1 MTESHDLLGE
11 ERISKASFNH
21 IESELRLYHE
31 TKHRIMIR
39 REEILFIHIE
49 TDTNVGGGKSNSPSD
64 PTYKKASALE
74 SDIKL
79 KEMQRIAEAIEYVWS
94 GLDDDKKK
102 LLKLYYWTRPQTLTW
117 EGIAIQ
123 LHVTSRTAKRWRNQ
137 VIKQIASFLGWR

>member
-1 MTESHDLLGE
+1 
-11 ERISKASFNH
+11 
-21 IESELRLYHE
+21 
-31 TKHRIMIR
+31 MIR
-39 REEILFIHIE
+39 REEILFTHIE

-137 VIKQIASFLGWR
+137 VIKQIASFLGWG